1 MFLHVYILLQQPLA
15 TLLCYSFL
23 YLAAIC
29 LWLPSPKS
37 SPPLWLLLAALAALA
52 GLASGSLSWA
62 GLGLACIFLG
72 AAYRFSQATRS
83 AERTFVGVALGS
95 LSLLLGA
102 HLLPGF
108 HNLKALD
115 AVLVSADG
123 LPFTMYL
130 NLDKTLVALGLL
142 GWCTPRIFTR
152 PDWRQLLLFLRS
164 RSLIFLPLIFILA
177 LLSGKV
183 HWDPK
188 LPSYALLWM
197 LTNLLFVCTAEEAFF
212 RGFLQRQLS
221 LLWKDRPLQQAL
233 PLVLASFVYGLSH
246 FAGGSLY
253 VAFVTLAGLVY
264 GWAYQKTGCI
274 EASILLH
281 FLVNAA
287 HFLLFTYPSL
297 P

>member
-1 MFLHVYILLQQPLA
+1 MDFLQHASLT
-15 TLLCYSFL
+15 TLFL
-23 YLAAIC
+23 YIAVIC
-29 LWLPSPKS
+29 LWLPTPGF
-37 SPPLWLLLAALAALA
+37 SPPLWLIIASLSGFAALL
-52 GLASGSLSWA
+52 SGQMTLL
-62 GLGLACIFLG
+62 GLGLSWIFLG
-72 AAYRFSQATRS
+72 AAYRFLQATRS
-83 AERTFVGVALGS
+83 AERTFIGVALGS

-115 AVLVSADG
+115 AVFVSADG

-130 NLDKTLVALGLL
+130 NLDKTLVALGIL
-142 GWCTPRIFTR
+142 GWCVPRLTTLQA
-152 PDWRQLLLFLRS
+152 WRQMLAFLLPRAPLLLTP
-164 RSLIFLPLIFILA
+164 IFLLA
-177 LLSGKV
+177 LLSGKI

-188 LPSYALLWM
+188 LPSYTLLWA

-221 LLWKDRPLQQAL
+221 LLWQNRPLPKLL
-233 PLVLASFVYGLSH
+233 PLALASFFYGLSH
-246 FAGGSLY
+246 FAGGLLY

-264 GWAYQKTGCI
+264 GWAYQKTNAI
-274 EASILLH
+274 ETSILLH
-281 FLVNAA
+281 FGLNLA

>member
-1 MFLHVYILLQQPLA
+1 MDIALPCSVSTF
-15 TLLCYSFL
+15 LCYTFL
-23 YLAAIC
+23 YLAVAS
-29 LWLPSPKS
+29 LWLPLSIVAQ
-37 SPPLWLLLAALAALA
+37 PLWLLFTAAAGFIALI
-52 GLASGSLSWA
+52 SGQLTPL
-62 GLGLACIFLG
+62 GLGLAGLYLFI
-72 AAYRFSQATRS
+72 AYRFSRAVHSFEKVLTGLLL
-83 AERTFVGVALGS
+83 AA

-108 HNLKALD
+108 HNLKALE
-115 AVLVSADG
+115 AVFVSADG

-142 GWCTPRIFTR
+142 GWCTPMLSTR
-152 PDWRQLLLFLRS
+152 QAWRQLLRFLLS
-164 RSLIFLPLIFILA
+164 RSLLFLPLIFILA
-177 LLSGKV
+177 LGSGKV

-188 LPSYALLWM
+188 LPSYTLLWM

-212 RGFLQRQLS
+212 RSFLQRQLTLLWQNRALQNVLPLFLSS
-221 LLWKDRPLQQAL
+221 LL
-233 PLVLASFVYGLSH
+233 YGLSH
-246 FAGGSLY
+246 FAGGPLY
-253 VAFVTLAGLVY
+253 ITFVALAGLGY
-264 GWAYQKTGCI
+264 GWVYQKTACI

>member
-1 MFLHVYILLQQPLA
+1 MDISLPYSFS
-15 TLLCYSFL
+15 TLLCYSVL
-23 YLAAIC
+23 YLAVAC
-29 LWLPSPKS
+29 LWLPASIWGQ
-37 SPPLWLLLAALAALA
+37 PLWLILAASAGFIALISGQLTPLGLGLAVLYFFIAYRFSRAAHSFEKGLSGLLLAA
-52 GLASGSLSWA
+52 
-62 GLGLACIFLG
+62 F
-72 AAYRFSQATRS
+72 
-83 AERTFVGVALGS
+83 
-95 LSLLLGA
+95 SLLLGA
-102 HLLPGF
+102 HLFPGF

-253 VAFVTLAGLVY
+253 VAFVTLAGLYY
-264 GWAYQKTGCI
+264 GWAYQRTGCI

>member
-1 MFLHVYILLQQPLA
+1 MDISLPYSSS
-15 TLLCYSFL
+15 TLLCYSLL
-23 YLAAIC
+23 YSGVAC
-29 LWLPSPKS
+29 LWLPVSIFGQ
-37 SPPLWLLLAALAALA
+37 PLWLILAASAGFSGLISGQLTPLGLGLAVLYFFIAYRFSRAAHSFEKGLSGLLLAA
-52 GLASGSLSWA
+52 
-62 GLGLACIFLG
+62 F
-72 AAYRFSQATRS
+72 
-83 AERTFVGVALGS
+83 
-95 LSLLLGA
+95 SLLLGA

-142 GWCTPRIFTR
+142 GWCTPRLFTR
-152 PDWRQLLLFLRS
+152 PDWRQLLPFLRS

-177 LLSGKV
+177 LASGKV

-188 LPSYALLWM
+188 LPSYTLLWM
-197 LTNLLFVCTAEEAFF
+197 LTNLLFVCIAEEAFF
-212 RGFLQRQLS
+212 RGFLQRQLA
-221 LLWKDRPLQQAL
+221 LLWKDRPLRQTL
-233 PLVLASFVYGLSH
+233 PLVLASFLYGLSH

-253 VAFVTLAGLVY
+253 VAFVTLAGLYY

>member
-1 MFLHVYILLQQPLA
+1 MNISLPYSFS
-15 TLLCYSFL
+15 TLLCYSVL
-23 YLAAIC
+23 YLAVAC
-29 LWLPSPKS
+29 LWLPASIWGQ
-37 SPPLWLLLAALAALA
+37 PLWLILAASAGFIALISGQLTPLGLGLAALYLFIAYLFSRTTGAKKKWLTLLLAA
-52 GLASGSLSWA
+52 
-62 GLGLACIFLG
+62 
-72 AAYRFSQATRS
+72 
-83 AERTFVGVALGS
+83 

-108 HNLKALD
+108 HNLQALN

-142 GWCTPRIFTR
+142 GWCIPRLSR
-152 PDWRQLLLFLRS
+152 RQEWRQLLQVLLSLSLLFL
-164 RSLIFLPLIFILA
+164 LLIFILA
-177 LLSGKV
+177 LASGKV

-188 LPSYALLWM
+188 LPSYTLLWM

-212 RGFLQRQLS
+212 RGFLQQQLA
-221 LLWKDRPLQQAL
+221 LIWKNRPLQQEL
-233 PLVLASFVYGLSH
+233 PLALASLVYGLSH
-246 FAGGSLY
+246 FAGGPLY
-253 VAFVTLAGLVY
+253 VAFVTLAGLGY
-264 GWAYQKTGCI
+264 GWVYQKTGCI

-281 FLVNAA
+281 FALNAA

>member
-1 MFLHVYILLQQPLA
+1 MDILLQQPLA

-23 YLAAIC
+23 YLAAVC
-29 LWLPSPKS
+29 LWLPSPKNS
-37 SPPLWLLLAALAALA
+37 QPLWLLFAALAALA
-52 GLASGSLSWA
+52 GLARGNLSWA
-62 GLGLACIFLG
+62 GLGLAWIFLR
-72 AAYRFSQATRS
+72 AAYRFSQAKRS
-83 AERTFVGVALGS
+83 AEKTFIGVALGS

-115 AVLVSADG
+115 AVFVSADG

-130 NLDKTLVALGLL
+130 NLDKTLVALGIL
-142 GWCTPRIFTR
+142 GWCVPRLTTLQA
-152 PDWRQLLLFLRS
+152 WRQMLAFLLPRAPLLLTP
-164 RSLIFLPLIFILA
+164 IFLLA
-177 LLSGKV
+177 LLSGKI

-188 LPSYALLWM
+188 LPSYTLLWA

-221 LLWKDRPLQQAL
+221 LLWQNRPLPKLL
-233 PLVLASFVYGLSH
+233 PLALASFFYGLSH
-246 FAGGSLY
+246 FAGGLLY

-264 GWAYQKTGCI
+264 GWAYQKTNAI

-281 FLVNAA
+281 FGLNLA

>member
-1 MFLHVYILLQQPLA
+1 MDISLPYSFS
-15 TLLCYSFL
+15 TLLCYSVL
-23 YLAAIC
+23 YLAVAC
-29 LWLPSPKS
+29 LWLPASIWGQ
-37 SPPLWLLLAALAALA
+37 PLWLILAASAGFIALISGQLTPLGLGLAALYLFIAYLFSRTTGAKKKWLTLLLAA
-52 GLASGSLSWA
+52 
-62 GLGLACIFLG
+62 
-72 AAYRFSQATRS
+72 
-83 AERTFVGVALGS
+83 

-108 HNLKALD
+108 HNLQALN

-142 GWCTPRIFTR
+142 GWCVPRLSR
-152 PDWRQLLLFLRS
+152 RQEWRQLLQVLLSLSLLFL
-164 RSLIFLPLIFILA
+164 LLIFILA
-177 LLSGKV
+177 LASGKV

-188 LPSYALLWM
+188 LPSYTLLWM

-212 RGFLQRQLS
+212 RGFLQQQLA
-221 LLWKDRPLQQAL
+221 LLWKNRPLQQAL
-233 PLVLASFVYGLSH
+233 PLALASLVYGLSH
-246 FAGGSLY
+246 FAGGPLY
-253 VAFVTLAGLVY
+253 VAFVTLAGLGY
-264 GWAYQKTGCI
+264 GWVYQKTGCI

-281 FLVNAA
+281 FALNAA

>member
-1 MFLHVYILLQQPLA
+1 MDISLPYSSS
-15 TLLCYSFL
+15 TLLCYSLL
-23 YLAAIC
+23 YLGVAC
-29 LWLPSPKS
+29 LWLPVSIFGQ
-37 SPPLWLLLAALAALA
+37 PLWLILAASAGFSGLISGQLTPLGLGLAVLYFFIAYRLSRAAPSFEKGLSGLLLAA
-52 GLASGSLSWA
+52 
-62 GLGLACIFLG
+62 F
-72 AAYRFSQATRS
+72 
-83 AERTFVGVALGS
+83 
-95 LSLLLGA
+95 SLLLGA

-108 HNLKALD
+108 HNFKALD

-177 LLSGKV
+177 LASGKV

-188 LPSYALLWM
+188 LPSYTLLWM

-212 RGFLQRQLS
+212 RGFLQRQLA
-221 LLWKDRPLQQAL
+221 LFWKDRPLQQAL

-253 VAFVTLAGLVY
+253 VAFVTLAGLGY

>member
-1 MFLHVYILLQQPLA
+1 MDIFQQEGLTTFFCYVLLYIA
-15 TLLCYSFL
+15 V
-23 YLAAIC
+23 IC
-29 LWLPSPKS
+29 LWLPTPRFG
-37 SPPLWLLLAALAALA
+37 PPLWLIATVLSGLVGLMSEQLTPPGLLLAALYL
-52 GLASGSLSWA
+52 
-62 GLGLACIFLG
+62 FT
-72 AAYRFSQATRS
+72 AYRFAKTAAAR
-83 AERTFVGVALGS
+83 EKGVAGFLLCCFS
-95 LSLLLGA
+95 VLLGA

-115 AVLVSADG
+115 AVFVSADG

-130 NLDKTLVALGLL
+130 NLDKTLVALGIL
-142 GWCTPRIFTR
+142 GWCVPRLTTLQA
-152 PDWRQLLLFLRS
+152 WRQMLAFLLPRAPLLLTP
-164 RSLIFLPLIFILA
+164 IFLLA
-177 LLSGKV
+177 LLSGKI

-188 LPSYALLWM
+188 LPSYTLLWA

-221 LLWKDRPLQQAL
+221 LLWQNRPLPKLL
-233 PLVLASFVYGLSH
+233 PLALASFFYGLSH
-246 FAGGSLY
+246 FAGGLLY

-264 GWAYQKTGCI
+264 GWAYQKTNAI

-281 FLVNAA
+281 FGLNLA